1 MSDTDEWRYPMQRV
15 DAATDALRVAHR
27 DEMAEDIYV
36 EVDDMSPSLLGFEEG
51 DDPRW
56 AEGYEIGYG
65 DAVTEVRGL
74 LRRLAPGAFRD

>member
-1 MSDTDEWRYPMQRV
+1 MSDMDEWRYPMQRV

-56 AEGYEIGYG
+56 AVGYEIGYG